1 MGQLRIGESQAI
13 CLGVV
18 ELNFGWYFLLC
29 LCLLPAGSAK
39 CKRDKLCCQ
48 YVKVLFGVLF
58 AIVCVFACNLCC
70 YLLHIVELVV
80 FASC

>member
-39 CKRDKLCCQ
+39 CKRDKLGCQ
-48 YVKVLFGVLF
+48 YVKLSLYSYLSILLFVILF
-58 AIVCVFACNLCC
+58 FCFQRVATC
-70 YLLHIVELVV
+70 YT
-80 FASC
+80 S